1 MALYLN
7 PREVSVLFHQN
18 PNTAHRGGFQWFLIQ
33 LQRRTNANTGRIFLV
48 QRDLER
54 IRRYA
59 FGYGNG
65 GWETRLTQIFGRIL
79 GPDLD
84 DPMNHSANEGPAPIA
99 A

>member
-1 MALYLN
+1 MVFYLN
-7 PREVSVLFHQN
+7 QSELAVLFRQN
-18 PNTAHRGGFQWFLIQ
+18 PRSAHRGGFQWFLVQ
-33 LQRRTNANTGRIFLV
+33 LQRRASITTGRIFLV

-79 GPDLD
+79 GPSLD
-84 DPMNHSANEGPAPIA
+84 DPSGFLVDPAKLPVA